1 MQSVFCVCCV
11 FPFFSRG
18 WFFHVS
24 SFSPLSY
31 TTNKHPS
38 SISAVCWA
46 TFIWNKQIFCKEKK
60 KHTGIMNCWKKRQK
74 KNCTKKE
81 ESIAHATIAMENGWA
96 TAVFL
101 TQLVSFVCVHFS
113 FIWLLIVVCSFVSGN
128 TKCTTDR
135 SSYRNS
141 QNETRWSL
149 KASTNFSYRETS
161 QNIKFNYELCA
172 R

>member
-1 MQSVFCVCCV
+1 MCVVF
-11 FPFFSRG
+11 FRFFFRG

-60 KHTGIMNCWKKRQK
+60 KTYWNNELLEKTTKKTARKK
-74 KNCTKKE
+74 KNPSRTPQSQWKMVE
-81 ESIAHATIAMENGWA
+81 LQR
-96 TAVFL
+96 VFL